1 MIVDLIFAFVMGAFI
16 AWTVSMFTSEHFFNY
31 LKFKKQQEF
40 EKEKYYSEYAER
52 YKGSK
57 R

>member
-1 MIVDLIFAFVMGAFI
+1 MEFIFGMILGGLFGLLIG
-16 AWTVSMFTSEHFFNY
+16 WTSEKSFFEY
-31 LKFKKQQEF
+31 LTFKKQQEF